1 MKKTVY
7 GYARVSSIN
16 QNEDRQVDKLREAG
30 IQEENIFIDKISGM
44 TFDRPNYNALMQKL
58 NRGDVIYILSVD
70 RLGRDYKEIQAQWRI
85 ITEEKGA
92 DIVVLDMNFLDT
104 RTKKG
109 IVDIFIA
116 DQTLQIM
123 SFVAHT
129 EREYIKERQ
138 AQGIAAAKARG
149 IQFGRKRI
157 PLVPGFEEIIQDYR
171 GGRLSANEAANSM
184 GISRATFFRRLKD
197 AGTCS
202 DNNTTVSN
210 SRLLETDE
218 NP

>member
-16 QNEDRQVDKLREAG
+16 QNEDRQVDKLKEAG
-30 IQEENIFIDKISGM
+30 IQEENIFIDKISGI
-44 TFDRPNYNALMQKL
+44 TFDRPNYKALIQKI

-85 ITEEKGA
+85 IMEEKGA

-109 IVDIFIA
+109 IIDIFIA
-116 DQTLQIM
+116 GQTLQIM

-149 IQFGRKRI
+149 VQFGRKRI
-157 PLVPGFEEIIQDYR
+157 PMASGFDEVILDYR
-171 GGRLSANEAANSM
+171 RGRLSANEAAKRM
-184 GISRATFFRRLKD
+184 GISRATFFRRLQE

-202 DNNTTVSN
+202 DNNTTAAN
-210 SRLLETDE
+210 SRLLETAML
-218 NP
+218 